1 VWLLFFVIVVV
12 VKVMCVLLSYI
23 YIECK
28 MLLYKIRPG
37 DDVWGTSVCCVKPC
51 NQRVKLKRERL
62 E

>member
-1 VWLLFFVIVVV
+1 VVTLLRNSSSSSSKSDVCIIVI
-12 VKVMCVLLSYI
+12 YI
-23 YIECK
+23 YNTKCYCIK
-28 MLLYKIRPG
+28 S